1 MATNNGNIKLSI
13 VIPYYKTYELTYKLL
28 MELSIQK
35 TDEVEIFLIDNGCNE
50 VGLDLFTETAN
61 IIHLRNDMGVSFARN
76 YGIKLA
82 TGKYIAFIDSDDQI
96 TMDYIEQLLNL
107 IDTRNEDVIYFNWAD
122 FNENTITRHPENY
135 AVWKAIYKKDFVPL
149 FNEEYRQK
157 EDVPFQEEI
166 RRKKH
171 TEYYFDRVLYIYNS
185 NRIGSLW
192 WQTTHK
198 EEIK

>member
-1 MATNNGNIKLSI
+1 MVKLSI
-13 VIPYYKTYELTYKLL
+13 IVTYYKTYELTNQLL
-28 MELSIQK
+28 KMLMIQNRN
-35 TDEVEIFLIDNGCNE
+35 DIEVFLIDDGCNE
-50 VGLDLFTETAN
+50 TRFDEYKKYFN
-61 IIHLRNDMGVSFARN
+61 IIHLDNDYGVSYTRN
-76 YGIKLA
+76 VGIKKA
-82 TGKYIAFIDSDDQI
+82 KGKYIAFIDGDDMI
-96 TMDYIEQLLNL
+96 TIDYVDNLIHL
-107 IDTRNEDVIYFNWAD
+107 IDTRDDDVIYFNWAD

-135 AVWKAIYKKDFVPL
+135 AVWKAIYKKEFIPL
-149 FNEEYRQK
+149 FDEEYRQK

-166 RRKKH
+166 RKKRH